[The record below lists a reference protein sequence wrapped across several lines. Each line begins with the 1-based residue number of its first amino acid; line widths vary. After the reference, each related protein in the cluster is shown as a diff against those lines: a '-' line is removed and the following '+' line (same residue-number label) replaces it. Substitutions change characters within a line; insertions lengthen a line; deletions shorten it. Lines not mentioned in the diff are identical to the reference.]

1 MTPGVVRLTIG
12 FGLLPF
18 LPGLFWI
25 VAVAT
30 HHFLSMPEEMCM
42 AIAYEA
48 CALVTV
54 ATWVGVWHRGVAW
67 TPSRRRG
74 TTALAVALLAV
85 PWSTLLPDGP
95 ELWEVVRATMP
106 LMMLAAWFFSTAL
119 LWRSD
124 APAGHIDRSA
134 AALDRAIGCPG
145 CGYSLRGLH
154 EVRCPEC
161 GWHSTVDVLMA
172 HGLAAIDED

>member
-25 VAVAT
+25 VGMAT
-30 HHFLSMPEEMCM
+30 EHFLSVPDEMAM

-54 ATWVGVWHRGVAW
+54 ATWVGVWRRGVAW
-67 TPSRRRG
+67 TPGRRRG
-74 TTALAVALLAV
+74 TIALAVALLAV
-85 PWSTLLPDGP
+85 PWSTFLPDGP
-95 ELWEVVRATMP
+95 EPWETARDTLP
-106 LMMLAAWFFSTAL
+106 LLMLAAWFFSTAL
-119 LWRSD
+119 LWRTD
-124 APAGHIDRSA
+124 APAGYVDSSA

-145 CGYSLRGLH
+145 CGYSLRGLR

>member
-12 FGLLPF
+12 LGLIPF

-25 VAVAT
+25 VAMAT
-30 HHFLSMPEEMCM
+30 DHFLSMPEELGM

-54 ATWVGVWHRGVAW
+54 ATWVGVWRRGVAW
-67 TPSRRRG
+67 TPGRRRG
-74 TTALAVALLAV
+74 TIALAVALLAV
-85 PWSTLLPDGP
+85 PWSTFLPYGPQPWETARDTLPLL
-95 ELWEVVRATMP
+95 
-106 LMMLAAWFFSTAL
+106 MLAAWFFSTAL
-119 LWRSD
+119 LWRS
-124 APAGHIDRSA
+124 AAHAGYVDSSA

-172 HGLAAIDED
+172 HGLAAIHED